1 MSRNVAILLAFLTKV
16 LQTGA
21 LLASISPKG
30 VHVLKKADFVA
41 SLSLLLKETN
51 RSIIFQDKPP
61 RIRGLKKKKDRRKGE
76 KRLMKGTCG
85 VSVQVGKFDKKDEYC
100 PSECPYY
107 VQDKTD
113 DQHCTFVCVKAE
125 DCTKFSPKT
134 PFVDDYKKVC
144 RGPVVNHCREYDYS
158 KLDTC
163 AVCQSMY
170 RLESDGQCY
179 SQFKWA
185 LYALAVLL
193 VFLVAYAAWWVTS
206 MTMREPVNQKA
217 LDKALDARELQ
228 KIRMPKEH
236 GRKIWDIDTNLLTT
250 QVAGAGMLLH
260 FNFQAVIILWATLV
274 GLGWVILAAVVDYEL
289 FTIGTRRFGT
299 PRDNCILVAWG
310 FWTQQRLMW
319 TKILFLAVVYVAST
333 FLCMWHGIRQLRL
346 FQGLDIKEKTMKDFA
361 AMADGLPSLS
371 GDKRVEED
379 LKKAFCEATGQNL
392 VGVSVAWDYKDQQ
405 EEVMKF
411 LSKGLDS
418 KDPKSAPLED
428 VGTPESDKEKLGF
441 AGKKFYALEQYLFEE
456 AEVEGEET
464 EEEQQKK
471 EMKDLLH
478 NMTTTSEAFFVF
490 ETQAE
495 CEEAVRKVNET
506 NGFKFGDAVV
516 KLCLINNEPDTVQW
530 WHFGHSSLSGKLCRL
545 FIGFGCIFLGLVCWT
560 VFFYAPYA
568 WSIFSFNYDNGQQ
581 PGIVYSIA
589 FSMVVVVGNNIMY
602 EVCARVSDYVG
613 FRFKDDKEACYM
625 ILYTIACTFN
635 ILLDMV
641 TTYFMAWEI
650 MKGLGFRTWDGRKL
664 HTIEGFN
671 ERFET
676 YAMQRSLAE
685 NTFAYAFPSTYL
697 IPFLIEPFVIITLP
711 LRVGV
716 LIVRNHSRIQ
726 GHSAEEWVASIPFE
740 FGRYAD
746 ILLNVVLGILI
757 FFFPGGYTHT
767 LFLAMAASHLFIYA
781 FDHARVLKVIPAC
794 KFSTMDIDWW
804 SQAMLA
810 PCCALILSAFVFKAN
825 GRGYGFDF
833 HGRELPVYCTLAFF
847 AHCVVHILLLIY
859 AVPLFGLRDQ
869 PDPSP
874 NTTFKDVAQQN
885 ACSWFNCNPVNCL
898 RSELI
903 YEHKVPC
910 AFWVSGREHLLELN
924 EEIGCFFK
932 DEAAQ
937 VDRTELFESVAQ
949 WMASAKSRLSVSKS
963 EPAPSTSN
971 ASESIE
977 K

>member
-471 EMKDLLH
+471 K
-478 NMTTTSEAFFVF
+478 
-490 ETQAE
+490 
-495 CEEAVRKVNET
+495 R
-506 NGFKFGDAVV
+506 
-516 KLCLINNEPDTVQW
+516 
-530 WHFGHSSLSGKLCRL
+530 
-545 FIGFGCIFLGLVCWT
+545 
-560 VFFYAPYA
+560 
-568 WSIFSFNYDNGQQ
+568 
-581 PGIVYSIA
+581 
-589 FSMVVVVGNNIMY
+589 
-602 EVCARVSDYVG
+602 
-613 FRFKDDKEACYM
+613 
-625 ILYTIACTFN
+625 
-635 ILLDMV
+635 
-641 TTYFMAWEI
+641 
-650 MKGLGFRTWDGRKL
+650 
-664 HTIEGFN
+664 
-671 ERFET
+671 
-676 YAMQRSLAE
+676 
-685 NTFAYAFPSTYL
+685 
-697 IPFLIEPFVIITLP
+697 
-711 LRVGV
+711 
-716 LIVRNHSRIQ
+716 
-726 GHSAEEWVASIPFE
+726 
-740 FGRYAD
+740 
-746 ILLNVVLGILI
+746 
-757 FFFPGGYTHT
+757 
-767 LFLAMAASHLFIYA
+767 
-781 FDHARVLKVIPAC
+781 
-794 KFSTMDIDWW
+794 
-804 SQAMLA
+804 
-810 PCCALILSAFVFKAN
+810 
-825 GRGYGFDF
+825 
-833 HGRELPVYCTLAFF
+833 
-847 AHCVVHILLLIY
+847 
-859 AVPLFGLRDQ
+859 
-869 PDPSP
+869 
-874 NTTFKDVAQQN
+874 
-885 ACSWFNCNPVNCL
+885 
-898 RSELI
+898 
-903 YEHKVPC
+903 
-910 AFWVSGREHLLELN
+910 
-924 EEIGCFFK
+924 
-932 DEAAQ
+932 
-937 VDRTELFESVAQ
+937 
-949 WMASAKSRLSVSKS
+949 
-963 EPAPSTSN
+963 
-971 ASESIE
+971 
-977 K
+977 